1 MRYLN
6 FRNSEEKRSLLAGEW
21 ELDRKTSPILTG
33 YPQVLS
39 DFVCVENKGKTS
51 QEFRVD
57 LFSKRN
63 WPIYSG
69 RVASC
74 VFKLIHFRVCSL

>member
-1 MRYLN
+1 MGIQRK
-6 FRNSEEKRSLLAGEW
+6 KRSLLAGETG

-33 YPQVLS
+33 YQQVLRTLPMLRI
-39 DFVCVENKGKTS
+39 KGKTS